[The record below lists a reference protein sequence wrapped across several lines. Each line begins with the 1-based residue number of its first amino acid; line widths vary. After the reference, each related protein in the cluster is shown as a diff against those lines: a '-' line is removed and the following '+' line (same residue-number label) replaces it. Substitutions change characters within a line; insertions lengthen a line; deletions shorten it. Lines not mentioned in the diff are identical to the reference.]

1 MHAVCKR
8 LYVVY
13 TCQVCVSSLRE
24 YTTRFFG
31 ALGSELPEEMA
42 GSASVLEA
50 TERMLHIASEEPL
63 LDPAANDTI
72 TQAYKKTR
80 CPCTRAFSCYEPC
93 QFECPLECVSAAV
106 GVQCMSETR
115 AHPLFTIGNVSYRY
129 IHPYRRRFAEAD
141 PLFQRAHRV
150 GQVARSRPSR

>member
-8 LYVVY
+8 LYVVC

-63 LDPAANDTI
+63 LDQTVTDLSP
-72 TQAYKKTR
+72 QACSKTR
-80 CPCTRAFSCYEPC
+80 RPCARAF
-93 QFECPLECVSAAV
+93 F
-106 GVQCMSETR
+106 
-115 AHPLFTIGNVSYRY
+115 
-129 IHPYRRRFAEAD
+129 
-141 PLFQRAHRV
+141 
-150 GQVARSRPSR
+150 